1 MDYDNIYQWIYR
13 KLTADRLTPVWHS
26 AAPENSSFPRIIYT
40 VVSATPGDTDLSDY
54 SNLSINIQVD
64 VYAET
69 PEELFAAAKGIRELF
84 DIPSGVISITPE
96 LTLAS
101 SQLSNIT
108 DGVEY
113 GDPDKAGE
121 ELIFRRTFE
130 FYIHTN

>member
-1 MDYDNIYQWIYR
+1 MNDAIYKWIYHR
-13 KLTADRLTPVWHS
+13 LTEGRSTPVWHS
-26 AAPENSSFPRIIYT
+26 VAPENSSFPRIIYT
-40 VVSATPGDTDLSDY
+40 VVSAVPGDTDLNDY

-64 VYAET
+64 VYAKT
-69 PEELFAAAKGIRELF
+69 PDELFTAAEGIRELF